1 MATTAPY
8 GSWESPI
15 TVELLTGG
23 GLVGLGAV
31 DASEHGIY
39 WTESRPHEQGRTA
52 LVFRPYGGEP
62 VDVVPKGF
70 NTRSRVHEY
79 GGGAYWRHGETV
91 WCSSFDDGRVYRFD
105 RPGVEPR
112 PITPEPPAPNAIRYL
127 RTAAAVPARTRAS
140 FLMK

>member
-15 TVELLTGG
+15 TLELLTGG

-52 LVFRPYGGEP
+52 LVFRPHGGETG
-62 VDVVPKGF
+62 DVVPQGF
-70 NTRSRVHEY
+70 NARSRANEY
-79 GGGAYWRHGETV
+79 GDRLYLTSGAPA
-91 WCSSFDDGRVYRFD
+91 SSAPVLQ
-105 RPGVEPR
+105 
-112 PITPEPPAPNAIRYL
+112 PPQDTLSPPDVDSLPLNA
-127 RTAAAVPARTRAS
+127 
-140 FLMK
+140 